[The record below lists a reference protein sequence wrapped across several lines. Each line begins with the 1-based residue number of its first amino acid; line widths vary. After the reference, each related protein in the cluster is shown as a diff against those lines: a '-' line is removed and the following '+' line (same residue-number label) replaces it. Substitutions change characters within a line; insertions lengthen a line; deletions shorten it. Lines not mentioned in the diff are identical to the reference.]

1 MTVRAGA
8 CPNCGAPIEF
18 RWSSAVQTVCS
29 HCQSVVVRHDVNL
42 EALGKVSDLPPD
54 SSPIQIGTEGRWN
67 GQPFTVVGRIVYEHD
82 DGGWNEWHLVFAN
95 GESGW
100 LSDAQAE
107 YAISRLAAPSPPLP
121 SITTVSVG
129 HTYSFFDQRFTVS
142 SITNARYRG
151 VEGELPFVY
160 WDKDTVPFVDLRS
173 YDEAFATI
181 DYSEPTPLLFVGQFV
196 DYDALALRNVRT
208 FDEPTRVGETEG
220 FNCKNCGAAVE
231 LRALSHTR
239 SVACTSCGA
248 ILDPNDPTLAI
259 LQENVKVNRIV
270 PKIPLGSRGV
280 LSGRRAQVIGFQH
293 RSIEVDGAFYGW
305 DEYMLFDPYQGFRYL
320 SEYQGHWSEI
330 RSIHALPSVSD
341 SARPTAEYADRTF
354 RHFQSALA
362 STEFVLGEFPWRVE
376 VHDRVDVADFV
387 APPFMLSRE
396 GTASEATW
404 SLGEYTT
411 GEQIWKA
418 FALPGEPPDPVGVFA
433 HQPSPYAGKTTG
445 YVRTFVLLALAL
457 LLLLGGRALTAAREQ
472 VFAHDYAFQPRA
484 TAEAAFVTEPF
495 TLHEPGTIQFEID
508 TSVNN
513 SWAYFDLALINTQ
526 TGTALNV
533 AREVSRYSGVDG
545 DGSWSEG
552 SAGTSILIPRVPAGD
567 YYLRVDPEGDVANP
581 NIQYRLRV
589 RRDVVSLWPYLIALV
604 LLGVGPAWHWSRA
617 ASFESRRWQES
628 DHSP

>member
-8 CPNCGAPIEF
+8 CPNCRAPIEF
-18 RWSSAVQTVCS
+18 RWSGAVQTVCS

-42 EALGKVSDLPPD
+42 EALGKVSELPQD
-54 SSPIQIGTEGRWN
+54 SSPIQIGTEGRW
-67 GQPFTVVGRIVYEHD
+67 GDRPFTVIGRIVYEHD
-82 DGGWNEWHLVFAN
+82 DGSWNEWHLIFGN

-107 YAISRLAAPSPPLP
+107 YAISELAAPAELP
-121 SITTVSVG
+121 AIKSVSVG
-129 HTYSFFDQRFTVS
+129 GHFSFHGRSFTVS

-173 YDEAFATI
+173 YDESFATI
-181 DYSEPTPLLFVGQFV
+181 DYSEPHPLLFIGRFV
-196 DYDALALRNVRT
+196 EYDALALRNVRT
-208 FDEPTRVGETEG
+208 FDKGTAINETRG

-231 LRALSHTR
+231 LRALRHTL

-259 LQENVKVNRIV
+259 LQKDAKLKRIV
-270 PKIPLGSRGV
+270 PTIPLGSRGV
-280 LSGRRAQVIGFQH
+280 LRGRRAEVIGFQQ
-293 RSIEVDGAFYGW
+293 RSIKVEGTTYGW
-305 DEYMLFDPYQGFRYL
+305 NEYVLFDPYQGFRYL
-320 SEYQGHWSEI
+320 SEYQGHWSDI
-330 RSIHALPSVSD
+330 RSIHALPSVS
-341 SARPTAEYADRTF
+341 SRTRPTATYDNRPF
-354 RHFQSALA
+354 RHFQSATA

-376 VHDRVDVADFV
+376 VEDRVEVADFV

-396 GTASEATW
+396 GTKSEATW

-411 GEQIWKA
+411 GEQIWQA
-418 FALPGEPPDPVGVFA
+418 FALPGEPPDPIGVFA
-433 HQPSPYAGKTTG
+433 HQPSRYAGKTAG
-445 YVRTFVLLALAL
+445 YLRTFAALALAL
-457 LLLLGGRALTAAREQ
+457 LLLLAGRTLTAAREQ

-495 TLHEPGTIQFEID
+495 TLREAGTIQFEIE

-513 SWAYFDLALINTQ
+513 SWAYFDLALIDTR

-552 SAGTSILIPRVPAGD
+552 SAGTSILIPRVPAGE
-567 YYLRVDPEGDVANP
+567 YYLRVDPEGDQANP
-581 NIQYRLRV
+581 KIQYRLRV
-589 RRDVVSLWPYLIALV
+589 RRDVVSLWPYLIALF
-604 LLGVGPAWHWSRA
+604 LLGVGPAWHLIRS
-617 ASFESRRWQES
+617 ASFENKRWQES
-628 DHSP
+628 DYGP